1 MNSDQDSP
9 RSKPGGS
16 PGEPTMVE
24 VSESVGSDGRG
35 MTTYTYS
42 FEVDPWA
49 QSFTF
54 EHDKEKRVFRLIDAE
69 GKVEYFRDNPVR
81 YLVVEPD
88 LETGEMRP
96 AVQHGKPKVIYLCR
110 EDREL

>member
-9 RSKPGGS
+9 RSKPGAS

-42 FEVDPWA
+42 FEVDPWV

-54 EHDKEKRVFRLIDAE
+54 EHDKEKRVFRLTDAE
-69 GKVEYFRDNPVR
+69 GKAEYFRDNPAR

-88 LETGEMRP
+88 LETGGMRP
-96 AVQHGKPKVIYLCR
+96 AIQHGKPKLIYLCR
-110 EDREL
+110 EDRER